1 MVVDEP
7 TTKLA
12 ALTSGELDFAG
23 IQPAHAEFVRRDSNL
38 TVLSFPLLQTDGIVF
53 NTRRPPFDRL
63 ETRRAVSDA
72 IDRRELVD
80 AYIYGFGTPAL
91 GPVPPTAPGYLPP
104 ASSPAVNSPRAPG
117 RVSFE
122 LLTVGSGEAPLEQML
137 QARLKRAGFDV
148 TIRQLELSAF
158 LGRVYGS
165 SPDFDAAVLGIPGD
179 PGLGYLGPLAR
190 LAGLD
195 ATVRS
200 CRRPA
205 PVCRFHAGGLS
216 VSLSRSSR
224 NESTGA
230 RGHHGSARGASYG
243 ARLVGGAVSGAPA
256 ARTGPAYSAAAPV
269 RLDLAGGWTDVPPF
283 SAREGGVVVTGA
295 IQLFARAEVRLG
307 GTGFRLVSEDLHDE
321 LEVSDSAGLVRDG
334 RLDLLKAGL
343 RMLPVGGCT
352 LSTRSDAPP
361 GSGLGSSG
369 ALDVALVAALSAAR
383 GESPDPVDVAER
395 ACHLE
400 AVEAGIP
407 GGRQD
412 QFASSHGGFLRL
424 DFRDPEAE
432 VRRLK
437 LDPEF
442 AADLA
447 RRIGALLHQRLPLLR
462 SHNRPGHAGLRG
474 GETRGWPRALHGL
487 RRVAEE
493 MADALVAADSARVG
507 QLLTENWTHQQAL
520 DPRMCTEEMARLE
533 RSVTDAGALGGKA
546 AGSGAGGCMF
556 FLGPDDPAPV
566 IEAARACGAQLLP
579 VRWAMFGVR
588 PC

>member
-1 MVVDEP
+1 MTASP
-7 TTKLA
+7 
-12 ALTSGELDFAG
+12 F
-23 IQPAHAEFVRRDSNL
+23 RRS
-38 TVLSFPLLQTDGIVF
+38 
-53 NTRRPPFDRL
+53 
-63 ETRRAVSDA
+63 
-72 IDRRELVD
+72 
-80 AYIYGFGTPAL
+80 
-91 GPVPPTAPGYLPP
+91 
-104 ASSPAVNSPRAPG
+104 
-117 RVSFE
+117 
-122 LLTVGSGEAPLEQML
+122 
-137 QARLKRAGFDV
+137 
-148 TIRQLELSAF
+148 
-158 LGRVYGS
+158 
-165 SPDFDAAVLGIPGD
+165 
-179 PGLGYLGPLAR
+179 
-190 LAGLD
+190 
-195 ATVRS
+195 
-200 CRRPA
+200 
-205 PVCRFHAGGLS
+205 
-216 VSLSRSSR
+216 
-224 NESTGA
+224 
-230 RGHHGSARGASYG
+230 
-243 ARLVGGAVSGAPA
+243 
-256 ARTGPAYSAAAPV
+256 GPAYTAAAPV

-283 SAREGGVVVTGA
+283 SSREGGVVVTAA

-307 GTGFRLVSEDLHDE
+307 GSGFRLVSEDLHDE

-334 RLDLLKAGL
+334 RLELLKAGL

-383 GESPDPVDVAER
+383 GESPDPVDVAEQ

-432 VRRLK
+432 VQRLK

-447 RRIGALLHQRLPLLR
+447 RRTVLCYTSASRFSGTTIERVMRAYE
-462 SHNRPGHAGLRG
+462 RG
-474 GETRGWPRALHGL
+474 EPAVTRALHGL
-487 RRVAEE
+487 RGVAEA
-493 MADALVAADSARVG
+493 MAAALPAADSARVG
-507 QLLTENWTHQQAL
+507 QLLTENWGHQQAL

-556 FLGPDDPAPV
+556 FLGPDEPGPM
-566 IEAARACGAQLLP
+566 IEAARSCGVQLLP
-579 VRWAMFGVR
+579 VRWAMYGVR